1 MMNKRFFLGLKMILA
16 THLRVDIMAFN
27 NDNLYDIAISLP
39 PVKKTFNF
47 LNVNYTIDFV
57 KNKNWFFWNLHFFL
71 IVVINVLILL
81 FAFILKDYSII
92 SPLFLFSFCSILL
105 IVSTLLIHYKLRSTI
120 RKHLLEEK
128 HIIIKRICD

>member
-1 MMNKRFFLGLKMILA
+1 MMNKRFFLVLKMILA

-57 KNKNWFFWNLHFFL
+57 KNKNWFFWNLHFFSYRCYQRFNT
-71 IVVINVLILL
+71 IVCFYLKRLL
-81 FAFILKDYSII
+81 HYI
-92 SPLFLFSFCSILL
+92 STFSFFLL
-105 IVSTLLIHYKLRSTI
+105 LYSFNCFN
-120 RKHLLEEK
+120 
-128 HIIIKRICD
+128 IINSL

>member
-1 MMNKRFFLGLKMILA
+1 MKNKRFFLALKMILA

-92 SPLFLFSFCSILL
+92 SPLFLFFFCSILL
-105 IVSTLLIHYKLRSTI
+105 IVSTLLIHYKIRPTI

-128 HIIIKRICD
+128 QIIIKKNL